1 MTRKQG
7 HRRLVSI
14 SLAVVTCLC
23 GCRKSN
29 SGNAI
34 PAGDAKAQIQAFLAQ
49 KTGQKQFTPAIDLEL
64 PKQVAT
70 LQSNALELEQRV
82 AAIRAKLREPN
93 TNTAPGRATLEQ
105 ELQVAEASLQSTRGE
120 IQKKSEELDHQED
133 NYIRAVREQMRA
145 PGSYAELYRII
156 GQQLATADR
165 LLADPNSVRRRMGLK
180 LAREACGHAMAD
192 STDVWLA
199 ARICEAYV
207 WPNVDLLDTKPGSHE
222 RAIELLQTSRRV
234 FFSTDETNSVL
245 TNYYLLLARAPDRH
259 AADTFRVELA
269 DWLEEKGD
277 VKSAHTVLAEIQDSQ
292 VLASANERITRVKQ
306 RAAGAP

>member
-1 MTRKQG
+1 MTLNQG
-7 HRRLVSI
+7 HRRFIFCLLT
-14 SLAVVTCLC
+14 LATCLC
-23 GCRKSN
+23 GCRQSN
-29 SGNAI
+29 SSKAI
-34 PAGDAKAQIQAFLAQ
+34 PPGDAKSQIQAFLTQ
-49 KTGQKQFTPAIDLEL
+49 KTGQKQFAPAIDLEL

-70 LQSNALELEQRV
+70 LQSNASALEQRV
-82 AAIRAKLREPN
+82 TTLRATLRDPN
-93 TNTAPGRATLEQ
+93 TNTTPGRAALEQ
-105 ELQVAEASLQSTRGE
+105 ELQAAKANLQRTRGE
-120 IQKKSEELDHQED
+120 AGRKSEELDHQED
-133 NYIRAVREQMRA
+133 NYIRTVREQMHA
-145 PGSYAELYRII
+145 PGSYAQLYRII
-156 GQQLATADR
+156 GQQLASADG
-165 LLADPNSVRRRMGLK
+165 LLTDPDPVRRRMGLK

-245 TNYYLLLARAPDRH
+245 TNYYLLLTRAPDRR

-277 VKSAHTVLAEIQDSQ
+277 VKFAHTVLVGIQDSQ
-292 VLASANERITRVKQ
+292 VLASASERITRVKQ
-306 RAAGAP
+306 RATGAP